1 MKQIYIISALI
12 FLVAALLIFTFSF
25 GLFET
30 STVRTTE
37 LPLGDW
43 VVEVN
48 GTDIV
53 KNETFS
59 IDDMHWNSNAN
70 VALGKLA
77 PGVSGYFDV
86 VIDPTLSKVSVRY
99 DVTFDSTEL
108 ENYDLTFQAVEV
120 NNRTLIRTDVNTYT
134 GVITLSEIQSDV
146 TSTIRCNVTWN
157 NDETK
162 NEEDSIVGTDK
173 NAEFAIPITIKAT
186 QYLGETI
193 TEYIEN
199 N

>member
-53 KNETFS
+53 ENETFS
-59 IDDMHWNSNAN
+59 IDDVHWNATTN
-70 VALGKLA
+70 VISGKLA
-77 PGVSGYFDV
+77 PGVSGYFDIV
-86 VIDPTLSKVSVRY
+86 VDPTSSKVSVRY
-99 DVTFDSTEL
+99 DVTFDSSEL
-108 ENYDLTFQAVEV
+108 DNYNLTFQAVEI
-120 NNRTLIRTDVNTYT
+120 NDRTLVKTDVNTYT
-134 GVITLSEIQSDV
+134 GVITLSEIQSDL
-146 TSTIRCNVTWN
+146 TSTIRCSVAWN
-157 NDETK
+157 NDESR
-162 NEEDSIVGTDK
+162 NEEDSIAGLDK
-173 NAEFAIPITIKAT
+173 DADFTIPVTIKAT